1 MGSMKDDAFGG
12 DLFSYRPPP
21 VAAQY
26 PHAPGFRD
34 PSTSREAAVKMK
46 SRAETLRD
54 KALELLRDH
63 PAGLTVHEAAALA
76 EVTVPAIQPRFSELV
91 AMGKIKRSDERRRNA
106 SGMSAAV
113 WVIRE

>member
-1 MGSMKDDAFGG
+1 MGGMKDHYLGG

-21 VAAQY
+21 PAQY

-34 PSTSREAAVKMK
+34 PSTSREAATKMK

-54 KALELLRDH
+54 KALELLRSH
-63 PAGLTVHEAAALA
+63 PGGLTVHEAVALA
-76 EVTVPAIQPRFSELV
+76 GVTVQALQPRFSELH
-91 AMGKIKRSDERRRNA
+91 AQEKIKRSTERRRNA

-113 WVIRE
+113 WIISEE